1 MQWPNPLKR
10 LPRLPRV
17 RLLSGNASGSA
28 LPIINIPN
36 ASIYEL
42 GAQTPILHDVSLVV
56 RPNESWAVVGAD
68 GAVGTAA
75 LFGALM
81 GTHRVTPPA
90 PPPGGLFPFLEDADP
105 HRYVHMVRFA
115 HRGKASGDGFYD
127 FTARYGAV
135 REEDKQTLRETFF
148 PDIARPAHPLAIP
161 ALHENARRE
170 KELEAETEEGRR
182 TRERR
187 HAWFEFLSGRL
198 RLTNLLDLPM
208 VALSNGQTRR
218 ARIAKAF
225 LEDPRLL
232 LLDEPLSEYSF
243 LNCLFAAALLQSYIP
258 VQSARSCPLST
269 AGVIRADS
277 LTSIPC
283 YMLVIC
289 KERLRDYTYAS

>member
-1 MQWPNPLKR
+1 MQWPNSLKR

-17 RLLSGNASGSA
+17 RLLSSNAPGIG

-36 ASIYEL
+36 SSIYEL
-42 GAQTPILHDVSLVV
+42 GSQTPALHDVSLIVH
-56 RPNESWAVVGAD
+56 PNESWAVVGAD
-68 GAVGTAA
+68 GASGKTA
-75 LFGALM
+75 LFGALT

-115 HRGKASGDGFYD
+115 HRGTASGDGFYD

-135 REEDKQTLRETFF
+135 REGDRQTLRETFF

-161 ALHENARRE
+161 ALHENAK
-170 KELEAETEEGRR
+170 KELEGLETETEEGRR
-182 TRERR
+182 ARERR
-187 HAWFEFLSGRL
+187 QAWFEFLAGRL

-232 LLDEPLSEYSF
+232 LLDEPLSECSHLRWVFNACYSF
-243 LNCLFAAALLQSYIP
+243 LPIETLQQCLHPRRLLLCFKVHFTS
-258 VQSARSCPLST
+258 SC
-269 AGVIRADS
+269 
-277 LTSIPC
+277 
-283 YMLVIC
+283 
-289 KERLRDYTYAS
+289 